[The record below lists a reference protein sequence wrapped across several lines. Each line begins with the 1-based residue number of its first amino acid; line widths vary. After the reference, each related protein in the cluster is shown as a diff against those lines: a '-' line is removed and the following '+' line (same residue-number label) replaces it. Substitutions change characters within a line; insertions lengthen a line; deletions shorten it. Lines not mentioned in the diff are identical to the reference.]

1 MKRLAIV
8 MMAVLI
14 ASSGMAQQV
23 KVKVKP
29 KPKVDV
35 KVNPDV
41 RVDVNP
47 DVRVDV
53 DPDLNIDVNTDI
65 RVNPDVIVNAIQH
78 VDLDKHLSEA
88 LDGAFSSLGDHGDHS
103 ADYQTNEQEIEIPLS
118 NPGERGKLDIESHN
132 GRIKITAYEGNT
144 VKVKMVKYGKK
155 VDKEKT
161 KDGMRLVSTG
171 GFNVQA
177 QEYRNVVKVEN
188 EGWGNRMDFEVQV
201 PKNFDI
207 KAESYNNGHIFIEG
221 VEGEL
226 NVESYNGPITLVD
239 INGSASASTYNGA
252 VKVSFTGV
260 TADTNMAFSTYNGDV
275 DLTLPGNAKITTK
288 MKTNRDIYTDF
299 EDFDLSQEVPSTNDR
314 GRNGGDRGR
323 SGGYRIKFENWVRG
337 KVNGGG
343 PEVMM
348 KTTNG
353 NIYIRKNN

>member
-8 MMAVLI
+8 MVAVLV
-14 ASSGMAQQV
+14 ASMGMAQQV
-23 KVKVKP
+23 RVKVDP

-41 RVDVNP
+41 RVNVNP
-47 DVRVDV
+47 DVRVEV
-53 DPDLNIDVNTDI
+53 DPDVNIDVNTDI
-65 RVNPDVIVNAIQH
+65 QVDPDIVINALREI
-78 VDLDKHLSEA
+78 DLDKHLSAA
-88 LDGAFSSLGDHGDHS
+88 LDGAFSGWGDDDHRS
-103 ADYQTNEQEIEIPLS
+103 NYQTNEQEIEIPLS
-118 NPGERGKLDIESHN
+118 SPGERGKLDIESHN
-132 GRIKITAYEGNT
+132 GRVKITAYDGKT
-144 VKVKMVKYGKK
+144 VKIKMIKYGKK
-155 VDKEKT
+155 VNRSESKE
-161 KDGMRLVSTG
+161 GMRLVSSG
-171 GFNVQA
+171 GFSVEA

-260 TADTNMAFSTYNGDV
+260 TANTNMAFSTYNGDV
-275 DLTLPGNAKITTK
+275 DLTIPGSTKITAK

-299 EDFDLSQEVPSTNDR
+299 EDFNLSEPTPTTNDR
-314 GRNGGDRGR
+314 GRRG
-323 SGGYRIKFENWVRG
+323 SYKVKFENWVRG
-337 KVNGGG
+337 QVNGGG